1 MSTLKINVNFNR
13 EMNGLAEKRVKV
25 ELSDPDHYYIGEL
38 TGYDLNSGSIV
49 LNNVVDQA
57 KMKFSKIVV
66 HGNIWTKIFQE
77 EPPFPMEEL
86 RDRIEKMFPAGQI
99 KYQHESNTISIL
111 NGKIIVSENGVEGS
125 GPTAER
131 VNRIFEQF
139 VEELK

>member
-25 ELSDPDHYYIGEL
+25 ELSDPEHFYIGEL

-49 LNNVVDQA
+49 LNNVVDKE
-57 KMKFSKIVV
+57 KMKFSKIVI
-66 HGNIWTKIFQE
+66 HGNQWTKIFQE
-77 EPPFPMEEL
+77 EPPFPIEEL
-86 RDRIEKMFPAGQI
+86 GERIAKMFPAGQI
-99 KYQHESNTISIL
+99 KYQQESNTISIL